1 MIGIMFKNTL
11 NIKDFSDLS
20 RKNYVI
26 DHVIPAL
33 TFPRL
38 PRFLIDD
45 KQMNGN
51 QISINLEFFTEQS
64 IYPKINGSIS
74 TSLTMQCQRCLGP
87 VEWEAE
93 TSINLLIIASLSQS
107 KTGPSSVNTI
117 TVDSDG
123 LSIEKIVEDE
133 ILSMIPLSLMHN
145 KVALCENN
153 DTVSLFLAESNESN
167 DNHQKNK
174 PFSELE
180 KLLKTNNKD

>member
-1 MIGIMFKNTL
+1 MFKNTL

-20 RKNYVI
+20 RTNYVF
-26 DHVIPAL
+26 DRVIPAI
-33 TFPRL
+33 TFPRI
-38 PRFLIDD
+38 PHFLIDD
-45 KQMNGN
+45 KQTKGN

-64 IYPKINGSIS
+64 IDPKIAGSIS
-74 TSLTMQCQRCLGP
+74 ALLTMQCQRCLGP
-87 VEWEAE
+87 VEWEVE
-93 TSINLLIIASLSQS
+93 TSINLLIIDSLSQS

-117 TVDSDG
+117 TVNSDG

-133 ILSMIPLSLMHN
+133 ILSMIPMSLMHN

-153 DTVSLFLAESNESN
+153 DTLSLFLAESDKSN